1 MFKKH
6 DRKKEKMIQL
16 CFPTQILRWFSGGS
30 DKTSVNVP
38 IGIYS
43 WKLLS
48 MLTANTT
55 GSPYKKHKKVI
66 WLCTLTELI
75 TEIRHCPEFLKLTF
89 RASTPSSVRR
99 EGLTLKT
106 LVSET
111 FYGGQCTFIN
121 SIDRLSHYQ
130 SWREKLWRG
139 GGEGEVVRLGRR
151 GLFLYQKSCS
161 CIYIVFSYHLIYP
174 FLPLHGMYHS
184 LC

>member
-1 MFKKH
+1 MLNIRQYSWRIFRRYCFNSCMKYLAALIILLSMKRKIKCSRNTTGKKA
-6 DRKKEKMIQL
+6 KIIQL

-75 TEIRHCPEFLKLTF
+75 TEIRHCPEFLKLTV

-121 SIDRLSHYQ
+121 SIDRLSY
-130 SWREKLWRG
+130 
-139 GGEGEVVRLGRR
+139 
-151 GLFLYQKSCS
+151 Y
-161 CIYIVFSYHLIYP
+161 
-174 FLPLHGMYHS
+174 
-184 LC
+184 

>member
-6 DRKKEKMIQL
+6 DRKKAKIKQL
-16 CFPTQILRWFSGGS
+16 YFPTQILRWFSRGFE
-30 DKTSVNVP
+30 KTSVNVP

-43 WKLLS
+43 QKLLS

-55 GSPYKKHKKVI
+55 GSPYMKHNKVI

-75 TEIRHCPEFLKLTF
+75 TEIRHRPDFLKLTF

-106 LVSET
+106 LASET

-121 SIDRLSHYQ
+121 SIDRLSYYQ
-130 SWREKLWRG
+130 SWYEKLWL
-139 GGEGEVVRLGRR
+139 GGEVGRRGRR
-151 GLFLYQKSCS
+151 GLFLYQKSCC
-161 CIYIVFSYHLIYP
+161 CIYIMCFPIT
-174 FLPLHGMYHS
+174 
-184 LC
+184 

>member
-6 DRKKEKMIQL
+6 DRKKAKIKQL
-16 CFPTQILRWFSGGS
+16 YFPTQILRWFSRGFER
-30 DKTSVNVP
+30 TSVNVP

-43 WKLLS
+43 QKLLS

-55 GSPYKKHKKVI
+55 GSPYMKHNKVI

-75 TEIRHCPEFLKLTF
+75 TEIRHRPDFLKLTF

-106 LVSET
+106 LASET

-121 SIDRLSHYQ
+121 SIDRLSYYQ
-130 SWREKLWRG
+130 SWYEKLWLRG
-139 GGEGEVVRLGRR
+139 GSREAREKRSFSLPKVM
-151 GLFLYQKSCS
+151 FLH
-161 CIYIVFSYHLIYP
+161 IHNVFSHHLICP

>member
-1 MFKKH
+1 MQEIFSRTNNSFEYEKENQMFKKH
-6 DRKKEKMIQL
+6 DRKKAKIIQL

-75 TEIRHCPEFLKLTF
+75 TEIRHCPEFLKLTV

-99 EGLTLKT
+99 EALTLKT

-121 SIDRLSHYQ
+121 SIDRLSHY
-130 SWREKLWRG
+130 
-139 GGEGEVVRLGRR
+139 
-151 GLFLYQKSCS
+151 
-161 CIYIVFSYHLIYP
+161 
-174 FLPLHGMYHS
+174 
-184 LC
+184 

>member
-6 DRKKEKMIQL
+6 ERKKANIIQL
-16 CFPTQILRWFSGGS
+16 CFPTQILRWFSRGS
-30 DKTSVNVP
+30 EKTSINVP
-38 IGIYS
+38 IDINS
-43 WKLLS
+43 QKLLS

-75 TEIRHCPEFLKLTF
+75 TEIRHRPEFLKLTF

-106 LVSET
+106 LASET

-121 SIDRLSHYQ
+121 SIDRLSYYQ
-130 SWREKLWRG
+130 SWYEKLWLG
-139 GGEGEVVRLGRR
+139 GGSREAREKRSFSLPKVM
-151 GLFLYQKSCS
+151 FLH
-161 CIYIVFSYHLIYP
+161 IHNVFSHNLICP

>member
-6 DRKKEKMIQL
+6 DRKKAKIKQL
-16 CFPTQILRWFSGGS
+16 YFPTQILRWFSRGFE
-30 DKTSVNVP
+30 KTSVNVP

-43 WKLLS
+43 QKLLS

-55 GSPYKKHKKVI
+55 GSPYMKRNKVI

-75 TEIRHCPEFLKLTF
+75 TEIRHRPDFLKLTF

-106 LVSET
+106 LASET

-121 SIDRLSHYQ
+121 SIDRLSYYQ
-130 SWREKLWRG
+130 SWYEKLWLRG
-139 GGEGEVVRLGRR
+139 GSREAREKRSFSLPKVML
-151 GLFLYQKSCS
+151 LH
-161 CIYIVFSYHLIYP
+161 IHNVFSHHLIYP